1 MMLVMPSVAQVLEG
15 PRGPVEFVGLKK
27 WTASQLFDA
36 IKEQEPDKPFH
47 ACAATLKSNLAF
59 ADAAAFG
66 FMKQLEDGSMY
77 MYTVV
82 VGIEDDSGVQ
92 YRSPGEE
99 TIALPQTWQ
108 ELQTVFDED
117 FGTFASLVQARY
129 QAIEAGEPD
138 KTAMLAEYFGANSET
153 ADAVWKLM
161 DREYEDSDQS
171 LALEVLAKDG
181 SRSARAVATMVLGYF
196 PDNESTWHA
205 LVNSLLDSEAAVRD
219 VAGKVLKGLIRTGKT
234 TQVNWSEAQ
243 ETLLALFSGTNPWAF
258 NDILESLVAT
268 EVDNEF
274 ALKLVQEKPE
284 LLIAHAAVEHERFR
298 KPAHDFLTS
307 VSGEDFGRDVEAW
320 MKWITAR
327 DSDS

>member
-1 MMLVMPSVAQVLEG
+1 MLAMPSVAQVLEG

-47 ACAATLKSNLAF
+47 ACAATLKSNLEF

-92 YRSPGEE
+92 YRSSGEE

-129 QAIEAGEPD
+129 QAIEVNETE
-138 KTAMLAEYFGANSET
+138 KTSTFAQLFGANSET

-161 DREYEDSDQS
+161 DQEYKESDHS
-171 LALEVLAKDG
+171 LALEVLAKDA
-181 SRSARAVATMVLGYF
+181 SKSARAVAAMVLGYF

-205 LVNSLLDSEAAVRD
+205 LAATLIDSETFVRD

-234 TQVNWSEAQ
+234 TQVNWSAAR
-243 ETLLALFSGTNPWAF
+243 ETLLALFSGTNPWAL
-258 NDILESLVAT
+258 NDILKSLVAT
-268 EVDNEF
+268 EVDTEF

-307 VSGEDFGRDVEAW
+307 VSGEDFGRDVDAW
-320 MKWITAR
+320 MKWVNSR